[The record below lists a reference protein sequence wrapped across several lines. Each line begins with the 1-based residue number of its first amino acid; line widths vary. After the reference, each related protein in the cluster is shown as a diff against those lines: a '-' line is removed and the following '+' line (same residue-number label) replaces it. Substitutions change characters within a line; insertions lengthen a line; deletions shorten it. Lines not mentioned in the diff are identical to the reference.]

1 MMTPDF
7 IDLIRTRRSVRK
19 FTGEPISG
27 EQIALLKETALRA
40 PTSRNFQPW
49 EFVFVTD
56 RDLLEKLSKCK
67 PHGAA
72 FLAGAP
78 LGVVVC
84 ADETK
89 SDVWVEDTSIAS
101 IMLQFTAQSLGLGS
115 CWLQVRK
122 RKHADGT
129 PSEDAVR
136 DLLDLPATIRVLS
149 IIGIGRPAEHPAPIP
164 ANALLNERISDR

>member
-1 MMTPDF
+1 MKSDF
-7 IDLIRTRRSVRK
+7 IDLIRARRSVRK
-19 FTGEPISG
+19 FTEVPLSN
-27 EQIALLKETALRA
+27 EQIDLFKETALRA
-40 PTSRNFQPW
+40 PTSRNFRPW

-56 RDLLEKLSKCK
+56 SDLLAKLSGCK

-89 SDVWVEDTSIAS
+89 SDVWVEDGSIAS

-122 RKHADGT
+122 RNHADGSS
-129 PSEDAVR
+129 SEDAVR
-136 DLLDLPATIRVLS
+136 ALLNLPEATRVLS
-149 IIGIGRPAEHPAPIP
+149 IIGIGHPAELPEPIS
-164 ANALLNERISDR
+164 ADALLNDRTTDL